1 MERRKRIA
9 RPIPIIVF
17 GILFLILPILNY
29 INFAYQFQIPFQN
42 FVEVVKTVD
51 TIAVVLSIIPF
62 AVGIG
67 ILLVKRWGWFL
78 FLAYSIMVLFYNT
91 MVLISEPSEL
101 NILTLVQSTVG
112 FAAIFYFLKPDISA
126 PYMKMYGRGW
136 RFQKRRPIEADLIIN
151 GLKLK
156 TRDISA
162 TGFYVEWRD
171 CPYELN
177 QEVNV
182 SFPMETQILE
192 LKAGVVRL
200 DSLGAGIAF
209 RALDN
214 PTTRTIKDWISRQ
227 ES

>member
-1 MERRKRIA
+1 MERRKRIS

-17 GILFLILPILNY
+17 GILFLLLPFINY

-42 FVEVVKTVD
+42 VLEVVKTVD
-51 TIAVVLSIIPF
+51 SIGLILSVIPF

-78 FLAYSIMVLFYNT
+78 FLAYSFLVLFYNT

-101 NILTLVQSTVG
+101 NILTLIQSTIG

-136 RFQKRRPIEADLIIN
+136 RFQRRRPIEADLSIN

-156 TRDISA
+156 TRDLSA

-177 QEVNV
+177 QAVNV
-182 SFPMETQILE
+182 SLPMETQTLE
-192 LKAGVVRL
+192 LRAGVVRL

-209 RALDN
+209 RSLDN
-214 PTTRTIKDWISRQ
+214 LTARTIKEWISRQ